1 MAPVP
6 GYFHTATFPGS
17 PIQDTEARYRFCIA
31 LAAGGAWMTLS
42 VWIAAPWIDQLSGAF
57 TPLGAWLVVIGVA
70 LAPGFMNA
78 FQVTTLLL
86 TARHTPSPGP
96 TRYPPLT
103 VLVPAY
109 NEAATIGETL
119 RSLAEQHYAGAIEVI
134 VIDDGSTDGTA
145 GVVRAQ
151 PDPRVRL
158 VQAGRNLGK
167 AAALNRG
174 LALAS
179 HELIVTVDADSWLHR
194 DALRLVAAAYL
205 EGPSHMRAVAGAVFV
220 TNGRASW
227 VARLQYWDYF
237 HGIAATKRVQAAYG
251 AALVAQGAFSIYQ
264 RKMLL
269 DIGGWPDSVGEDI
282 VMTWAILKHGWS
294 VGYAEDAICFTHVPE
309 TLGSLRRQ
317 RARWARGLVEAF
329 RHHPGLLFKRQLAT
343 FLVSWNLM
351 FPWIDFTFTFGFIP
365 GIVLALF
372 GHYWLVGPATL
383 ALIPSALL
391 LGFVMYQRSARVFT
405 GHGLQIKHD
414 MAALLAYTLGY
425 GFIMHPASLSGYAAE
440 LLGARKSWGTK

>member
-17 PIQDTEARYRFCIA
+17 PIQDAEARYRFCVA
-31 LAAGGAWMTLS
+31 FAAGSAWMALS
-42 VWIAAPWIDQLSGAF
+42 AWIAAPWIEQLSGAF
-57 TPLGAWLVVIGVA
+57 TPVGAWLVVIGVA

-78 FQVTTLLL
+78 FQVATLLL
-86 TARHTPSPGP
+86 TVRRSRSPGP
-96 TRYPPLT
+96 LRYPPLT

-109 NEAATIGETL
+109 NEAAMIGETL
-119 RSLAEQHYAGAIEVI
+119 RSLAQQSYPGKIEVI

-145 GVVRAQ
+145 DVVRAQ
-151 PDPRVRL
+151 PDPRLRL
-158 VQAGRNLGK
+158 LQAGRNLGK

-194 DALRLVAAAYL
+194 DALRLLAAAYL
-205 EGPSHMRAVAGAVFV
+205 DGPSHMRAVAGAVFV

-264 RKMLL
+264 RNMLL

-282 VMTWAILKHGWS
+282 VMTWAILKRGWS

-309 TLGSLRRQ
+309 TLGALRRQ

-329 RHHPGLLFKRQLAT
+329 RHHPGLLVKRRLAT

-383 ALIPSALL
+383 ALIPTALL
-391 LGFVMYQRSARVFT
+391 LGCVMYHRSARVFA
-405 GHGLQIKHD
+405 GHGLRIKRD
-414 MAALLAYTLGY
+414 LPALLGYTLGY

-440 LLGARKSWGTK
+440 LLGARKNWGTK

>member
-6 GYFHTATFPGS
+6 GYFHGAAVPRALT
-17 PIQDTEARYRFCIA
+17 QDAEARRLFCMA

-42 VWIAAPWIDQLSGAF
+42 AWIAAPWIEELGGAF
-57 TPLGAWLVVIGVA
+57 TPAGAWFVVIGVA

-78 FQVTTLLL
+78 FQVATLLL
-86 TARHTPSPGP
+86 AARLNRSPGP
-96 TRYPPLT
+96 SYFPPLT

-119 RSLAEQHYAGAIEVI
+119 RSLAEQRYPGTIEVI

-145 GVVRAQ
+145 DVVRSHA
-151 PDPRVRL
+151 RTGMRL
-158 VQAGRNLGK
+158 IRLDRNAGK

-174 LALAS
+174 LSEAR

-194 DALRLVAAAYL
+194 DALMLLATVYL
-205 EGPSHMRAVAGAVFV
+205 DGPADMRAVAGAVFV
-220 TNGRASW
+220 DNGRASW
-227 VARLQYWDYF
+227 VSRLQYWDYF

-264 RKMLL
+264 RRVLFE
-269 DIGGWPDSVGEDI
+269 IGGWPACIGEDI
-282 VMTWAILKHGWS
+282 VITWAILKRGWS
-294 VGYAEDAICFTHVPE
+294 VGYADDAICFTHVPE
-309 TLGSLRRQ
+309 TLCGLRRQ

-329 RHHPGLLFKRQLAT
+329 RHHPGILFRRRLVT

-351 FPWIDFTFTFGFIP
+351 FPWIDFTFTFGFVP
-365 GIVLALF
+365 GIALALF

-383 ALIPSALL
+383 ALIPTAVL
-391 LGFVMYQRSARVFT
+391 LGFVMYRRSARVFAA
-405 GHGLQIKHD
+405 HGLGIRGD
-414 MAALLAYTLGY
+414 VTALLGYTFGY

>member
-6 GYFHTATFPGS
+6 GFLHSADVPRPQTR
-17 PIQDTEARYRFCIA
+17 EAETRYRFCVA
-31 LAAGGAWMTLS
+31 LTAGGAWVALS
-42 VWIAAPWIDQLSGAF
+42 VWIAAPWIEQLSGAF
-57 TPLGAWLVVIGVA
+57 TPVGAWLVVVGVA

-78 FQVTTLLL
+78 FQVATLLL
-86 TARHTPSPGP
+86 AARQIHSPGP
-96 TRYPPLT
+96 SRYPPLS

-109 NEAATIGETL
+109 NEAATIGSTL
-119 RSLAEQHYAGAIEVI
+119 RSLAAQRYPGTIEVI
-134 VIDDGSTDGTA
+134 VVDDGSTDGTA
-145 GVVRAQ
+145 DTVRAQ
-151 PDPRVRL
+151 ADARVRL
-158 VQAGRNLGK
+158 VQFRRNTGK

-174 LALAS
+174 LALAR

-194 DALRLVAAAYL
+194 DALRLLAGAYL
-205 EGPSHMRAVAGAVFV
+205 DGPSHMRAVAGAVFV
-220 TNGRASW
+220 HNGQASW
-227 VARLQYWDYF
+227 ISRLQYWDYF
-237 HGIAATKRVQAAYG
+237 HGIAATKRVQSTYG

-264 RKMLL
+264 RGMLL
-269 DIGGWPDSVGEDI
+269 EISGWPDCVGEDI
-282 VMTWAILKHGWS
+282 VMTWAILKRGWS

-309 TLGSLRRQ
+309 TLHALRRQ

-329 RHHPGLLFKRQLAT
+329 RHHPGILFKRRLVT

-365 GIVLALF
+365 GLVLALF

-383 ALIPSALL
+383 ALIPTALV
-391 LGFVMYQRSARVFT
+391 LGLVMYQRSARVFA
-405 GHGLQIKHD
+405 GHGLQIKRD
-414 MAALLAYTLGY
+414 IAALLGYTLGY